1 MESIGK
7 YLKNLREEKNLSLEQ
22 ISEQTKIKVRIL
34 QDIEKDSFENMGG
47 DGYAKAMLLNYA
59 KQLGANSQKI
69 MDKYSESHQTK
80 DISYVIESPNV
91 IQNKMLISGNILYI
105 ILLVVLVV
113 TLTFVTIHFYKNGML
128 KSPFKSNKTEQTEKK
143 EIKPKDIV
151 PKDDIKTNVTK
162 QIKDL
167 ENKEVKKITINKD
180 ALNDTTDYLNS
191 LMFKDKDSPYKL
203 DE

>member
-34 QDIEKDSFENMGG
+34 QDIESDNFAGMGG

-59 KQLGANSQKI
+59 KQVNGNSQKI
-69 MDKYSESHQTK
+69 LEKYNETHQTK
-80 DISYVIESPNV
+80 DISYIIESPNV
-91 IQNKMLISGNILYI
+91 VQNKMLISGNILYI
-105 ILLVVLVV
+105 ILLAVLII
-113 TLTFVTIHFYKNGML
+113 TLTFVTIHFYKSGML

-143 EIKPKDIV
+143 EVTPKTIV
-151 PKDDIKTNVTK
+151 PKNDIKTNVTK

-167 ENKEVKKITINKD
+167 EKNEVKKITINKD
-180 ALNDTTDYLNS
+180 ALSDTTDYLNK
-191 LMFKDKDSPYKL
+191 LMFKDKDTPYKL

>member
-7 YLKNLREEKNLSLEQ
+7 YLKNLREEKSLSLEQ

-34 QDIEKDSFENMGG
+34 QEIEKDNFESMGG

-59 KQLGANSQKI
+59 KHVGANSQKI
-69 MDKYSESHQTK
+69 LDKYSETHQSS

-91 IQNKMLISGNILYI
+91 VQNKMLISGNILYV

-113 TLTFVTIHFYKNGML
+113 ALTFVTIHFYKSGML

-143 EIKPKDIV
+143 EIKPKKVV
-151 PKDDIKTNVTK
+151 PKNDIKANVTK
-162 QIKDL
+162 QIKDM
-167 ENKEVKKITINKD
+167 EKKEVKKITINKD

-191 LMFKDKDSPYKL
+191 LMFKDKDTPYKL

>member
-34 QDIEKDSFENMGG
+34 QGIERDNFDSLGG

-59 KQLGANSQKI
+59 KHVDGNSQKI
-69 MDKYSESHQTK
+69 LEKYSETHQTK
-80 DISYVIESPNV
+80 DISYIIESPNV
-91 IQNKMLISGNILYI
+91 VQNKMLISGNILYI
-105 ILLVVLVV
+105 ILLVILVV

-128 KSPFKSNKTEQTEKK
+128 KSPLKSNKTEQTDKK
-143 EIKPKDIV
+143 EIKPKKIV
-151 PKDDIKTNVTK
+151 LKNDIKANVTK

-167 ENKEVKKITINKD
+167 KKNEVKKITINKD
-180 ALNDTTDYLNS
+180 ALNDTTDYLNK
-191 LMFKDKDSPYKL
+191 LMFKDKDTPYKL